1 MDKNTQEN
9 TAELVLM
16 QVNEDTCIGSGQC
29 EMLEEETFYVDD
41 DTVIAGVI
49 GTGMLPA
56 DRAKKVVDTC
66 PTKAISIVEAA
77 AEGEQE

>member
-1 MDKNTQEN
+1 MDEN
-9 TAELVLM
+9 TTQLVQL

-29 EMLEEETFYVDD
+29 EMLEEETFLVDD

-56 DRAKKVVDTC
+56 DRAKKVIDTC
-66 PTKAISIVEAA
+66 PTKAISIVEDGGSA
-77 AEGEQE
+77 AEE